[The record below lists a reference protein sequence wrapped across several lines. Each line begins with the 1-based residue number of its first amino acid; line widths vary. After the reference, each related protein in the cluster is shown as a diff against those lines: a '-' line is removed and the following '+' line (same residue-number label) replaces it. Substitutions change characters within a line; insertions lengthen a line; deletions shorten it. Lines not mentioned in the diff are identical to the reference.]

1 MCRPLACTALHPC
14 IASIFQLSALYLM
27 GIVMVLCAYLG
38 YAVTANVLQARSL
51 LSLHSYSCFVFL
63 SVDGAGTLGS
73 NG

>member
-14 IASIFQLSALYLM
+14 IASIFQLAALYLM

-51 LSLHSYSCFVFL
+51 LSLHS
-63 SVDGAGTLGS
+63 TLML
-73 NG
+73 